1 MKNAQFT
8 KQAPILRVSSFDYKA
23 SLFAYAG
30 KSVITDGAKYSVS
43 TLIRSS
49 GKFWNKKY
57 LLNVLQFSLSFY
69 KYIKMMAVTVV

>member
-1 MKNAQFT
+1 MC
-8 KQAPILRVSSFDYKA
+8 SSFDYKA

-30 KSVITDGAKYSVS
+30 TSVITDGDIYSVS

-57 LLNVLQFSLSFY
+57 LLYFLKCSFD
-69 KYIKMMAVTVV
+69 KYIKMMAVTVVYKKNVLSLHAI